1 VTEQYILLV
10 EDREEDIELM
20 LRSFK
25 RSHLMNEIVVKRDG
39 VEALEHLE
47 RAEAPALILT
57 DINMPRMN
65 GIALVAAIRKI
76 DRLRYVPIV
85 MLTSSSEEPDLL
97 ASYERGANS
106 YVLKPVRFSD
116 FTELMDRLGMYWLVL
131 NEAPNRDSRPA

>member
-1 VTEQYILLV
+1 MSEPYILLV

-25 RSHLMNEIVVKRDG
+25 RSHLKNEIVVMRDG

-47 RAEAPALILT
+47 HAAAPALILT

-65 GIALVAAIRKI
+65 GISLVAAIRKI

-85 MLTSSSEEPDLL
+85 MLTSSHEEPDLH
-97 ASYERGANS
+97 ASSERTATCS
-106 YVLKPVRFSD
+106 
-116 FTELMDRLGMYWLVL
+116 
-131 NEAPNRDSRPA
+131 SR